1 MKNAPA
7 ETGDGGIR
15 SLESEQSALYDAAGK
30 HAQRKQDDDHHQH
43 VWFLVHELFRID
55 RKSVV

>member
-43 VWFLVHELFRID
+43 VWFLVHELFIIP
-55 RKSVV
+55 VY